1 MNTKEL
7 SKNKLVTIFCK
18 NNNTYKSYPLGTSLF
33 EICEDMNICL
43 KSQVVAARVNH
54 KVESLNFLIF
64 KPKNIE
70 FIDAT
75 VSAGMRVYERSISMV
90 MAKAVN
96 DLFPRAVLR
105 IEHPISKGVF
115 CKISSFRNISEEQVQ
130 QLKARMHE
138 IVDADL
144 PIHEEEKQTSEVTQI
159 FRKLHKMDKVRLF
172 ETLEM
177 PYTRYFRI
185 EDYYDYYSGILVP
198 STGYLQVFD
207 LQKYQDGILLRIPN
221 KLDPNRLEDVVPQ
234 PKLFEVFKEYIKWNK
249 IIGLSSVG
257 DFNQFAQTNKIQGI
271 IKLSEA
277 LHERKIVQ
285 IVEMILRRKTTKFI
299 LISGPS
305 SSGKTTFTKRLAL
318 QLSVVGL
325 KPIMLSLDNYFVNRK
340 DTPLDENGDWDF
352 EHINALDLPL
362 FNQQLKQLLA
372 GEEVEIPF
380 YNFELGIRQ
389 YRGEK
394 LKLNKNNVLLIEGIH
409 ALNPDLLAAIPEE
422 SKFKIYV
429 SALTTISLDNHNRLA
444 TTDTRLLR
452 RIIRDYKFRN
462 YSAQETIARWR
473 SVRAGEDRW
482 VFPYQEYA
490 DVMFN
495 SALLFELAV
504 LRKHAEPVLSEVSPL
519 SDEYAEASRL
529 LRFLKYFAPIH
540 ENEIPPTSLLREFLG
555 GSSFTY

>member
-1 MNTKEL
+1 MNTKKL
-7 SKNKLVTIFCK
+7 PQNKLVTVFCK
-18 NNNTYKSYPLGTSLF
+18 NNNTYKSYPIGTSLF
-33 EICEDMNICL
+33 EICRDMNIKL
-43 KSQVVAARVNH
+43 KSKVLAARVNH

-64 KPKNIE
+64 KPKDIE

-75 VSAGMRVYERSISMV
+75 VSPGMRVYERSISMV
-90 MAKAVN
+90 MAKAAK

-115 CKISSFRNISEEQVQ
+115 CKISSFRNIGEEQVQ
-130 QLKARMHE
+130 RLKERMQE
-138 IVDADL
+138 IVAADL
-144 PIHEEEKQTSEVTQI
+144 PIYEEEKQTSEVTRI

-172 ETLEM
+172 ETLQM

-185 EDYYDYYSGILVP
+185 EDYYDYYSGVLVP
-198 STGYLQVFD
+198 STGYLEVFD
-207 LQKYQDGILLRIPN
+207 LQKYQNGILLRIPN
-221 KLDPNRLEDVVPQ
+221 KTDPHKLEDVVPQ
-234 PKLFEVFKEYIKWNK
+234 PQLFDVFNEYIKWNK
-249 IIGLSSVG
+249 IIGLSNVG
-257 DFNQFAQTNKIQGI
+257 DFNLLAQTSKIQGI
-271 IKLSEA
+271 IKISEA
-277 LHERKIVQ
+277 LHEKKIVQ
-285 IVEMILRRKTTKFI
+285 IAEMICRRKVSKFI

-305 SSGKTTFTKRLAL
+305 SSGKTTFSKRLSL
-318 QLSVVGL
+318 QLTVAGIR
-325 KPIMLSLDNYFVNRK
+325 PIMLSLDNYFVNRK
-340 DTPLDENGDWDF
+340 DTPLDEHGDWDF
-352 EHINALDLPL
+352 EHLNALDLPL

-380 YNFELGIRQ
+380 YNFELGERQ

-409 ALNPDLLAAIPEE
+409 ALNPDLLSEIPDE

-473 SVRAGEDRW
+473 SVREGEEKW
-482 VFPYQEYA
+482 VFPFQEHA

-504 LRKHAEPVLSEVSPL
+504 LRLHAEPILLEVSP
-519 SDEYAEASRL
+519 SSEEYCEAHRL
-529 LRFLKYFAPIH
+529 LRFLKYFAPIY

>member
-18 NNNTYKSYPLGTSLF
+18 NNNTYKSYPIGTSLF
-33 EICEDMNICL
+33 EVCRDMNIQL
-43 KSQVVAARVNH
+43 KSQVLAARVNH

-64 KPKNIE
+64 KPKDIE

-90 MAKAVN
+90 MAKVVK
-96 DLFPRAVLR
+96 DLFPRAVLK

-115 CKISSFRNISEEQVQ
+115 CKISSFRSITEDQVQ
-130 QLKARMHE
+130 QLKNRMQE
-138 IVDADL
+138 IIDDSL
-144 PIHEEEKQTSEVTQI
+144 PIYEEEKQTSEVIRI
-159 FRKLHKMDKVRLF
+159 FRKGRKTDTVRLL
-172 ETLEM
+172 ETLKM

-185 EDYYDYYSGILVP
+185 EDYTDYYSGVLAP
-198 STGYLQVFD
+198 STAYLKVFD
-207 LQKYQDGILLRIPN
+207 LQKYQNGILLRIPN
-221 KLDPNRLEDVVPQ
+221 KINPQQLEEVVPQ
-234 PKLFEVFKEYIKWNK
+234 PKLFDVFNEYIKWNK
-249 IIGLSSVG
+249 IIGLSNVG
-257 DFNQFAQTNKIQGI
+257 DFNVFTQTNKIQGI
-271 IKLSEA
+271 MKISEA
-277 LHERKIVQ
+277 LHEKKIVQ
-285 IVEMILRRKTTKFI
+285 IVEMICRRKSSRFI

-305 SSGKTTFTKRLAL
+305 SSGKTTFSKRLAL
-318 QLSVVGL
+318 QLSVMGI

-352 EHINALDLPL
+352 EHLNALDLPL

-409 ALNPDLLAAIPEE
+409 ALNPALLSEIPEE

-429 SALTTISLDNHNRLA
+429 SALTTISLDSHNRLA

-462 YSAQETIARWR
+462 YSAQETIARWQ
-473 SVRAGEDRW
+473 SVRAGEEKW
-482 VFPYQEYA
+482 VFPFQEYA

-504 LRKHAEPVLSEVSPL
+504 LRQHAEPILLEVSP
-519 SDEYAEASRL
+519 SSEEYCEAHRL
-529 LRFLKYFAPIH
+529 LRFLKYFSPIY

>member
-1 MNTKEL
+1 
-7 SKNKLVTIFCK
+7 
-18 NNNTYKSYPLGTSLF
+18 
-33 EICEDMNICL
+33 MNIQI
-43 KSQVVAARVNH
+43 KSQVLAARVNH

-90 MAKAVN
+90 MAKAVK
-96 DLFPRAVLR
+96 DLFPRAVLK

-115 CKISSFRNISEEQVQ
+115 CKISSFRSITEDQVQ
-130 QLKARMHE
+130 QLKNRMQE
-138 IVDADL
+138 IIDANL
-144 PIHEEEKQTSEVTQI
+144 PIYEEEKQTSEVIRI
-159 FRKLHKMDKVRLF
+159 FRKGRKTDTVRLL
-172 ETLEM
+172 ETLKM

-185 EDYYDYYSGILVP
+185 EDYTDYYSGVLAP
-198 STGYLQVFD
+198 STAYLKVFD
-207 LQKYQDGILLRIPN
+207 LQKYQNGILLRIPN
-221 KLDPNRLEDVVPQ
+221 KINPQQLEEVVPQ
-234 PKLFEVFKEYIKWNK
+234 PKLFDVFNEYIKWNK
-249 IIGLSSVG
+249 IIGLSNVG
-257 DFNQFAQTNKIQGI
+257 DFNVFTQTNKIQGI
-271 IKLSEA
+271 MKISEA
-277 LHERKIVQ
+277 LHEKKIVQ
-285 IVEMILRRKTTKFI
+285 IVEMICRRKSSRFI

-305 SSGKTTFTKRLAL
+305 SSGKTTFSKRLAL
-318 QLSVVGL
+318 QLSVMGI

-352 EHINALDLPL
+352 EHLNALDLPL

-409 ALNPDLLAAIPEE
+409 ALNPALLSEIPEE

-429 SALTTISLDNHNRLA
+429 SALTTISLDSHNRLA

-462 YSAQETIARWR
+462 YSAQETIAR
-473 SVRAGEDRW
+473 
-482 VFPYQEYA
+482 
-490 DVMFN
+490 
-495 SALLFELAV
+495 
-504 LRKHAEPVLSEVSPL
+504 
-519 SDEYAEASRL
+519 
-529 LRFLKYFAPIH
+529 
-540 ENEIPPTSLLREFLG
+540 
-555 GSSFTY
+555 